1 MATQTTQSI
10 REIVEKLDGPERHLD
25 SLYPVVYEFSSGVTK
40 RDSGPRKGVYTPA

>member
-1 MATQTTQSI
+1 MATETTQSI

-25 SLYPVVYEFSSGVTK
+25 SLYPVAYEFSNGVTK